1 MRGFSKA
8 IITGNLTRDPELR
21 TTANGS
27 NVCSFSVAVNR
38 VYKDS
43 SGEQKEDVSYID
55 CSAWGRLGEMISQYA
70 KKGSGVLV
78 SGRLD
83 QRSWEDK
90 TDGKKRSRVEIVVE
104 DFNFVGAP
112 RGDGMLPVGFLP
124 RGGRYR
130 HNESALTTG
139 FERGIPAGLVIG
151 ELVSVE
157 NMETRFSSRLYLS
170 GWLRPAAEFDRVRFV
185 VIALPKAGKAA
196 L

>member
-21 TTANGS
+21 STPNGAS
-27 NVCSFSVAVNR
+27 VCSFSVAVNR

-43 SGEQKEDVSYID
+43 NGEQREDVSYID

-90 TDGKKRSRVEIVVE
+90 NGGGKRSRVEIVAE
-104 DFNFVGAP
+104 DFNFLGGP
-112 RGDGMLPVGFLP
+112 RDGGSANNSYSNTP
-124 RGGRYR
+124 
-130 HNESALTTG
+130 HSSSSNESNSS
-139 FERGIPAGLVIG
+139 EEIPDDIPDG
-151 ELVSVE
+151 EIDLKDIP
-157 NMETRFSSRLYLS
+157 F
-170 GWLRPAAEFDRVRFV
+170 
-185 VIALPKAGKAA
+185 
-196 L
+196 